1 MNPVLTAIITP
12 LIVIAVIALVIFII
26 VIIIKHKLE
35 SATRRYLGMGLKD
48 TANMLGNGLR
58 EETTMPKAISNVSAI
73 YKPRLMRDFPDM
85 TYERFLEMANTALV
99 SILTAIESGDADRI
113 GNATDS
119 LKSVIRDKIHDNN
132 GRNIVE
138 HFDDIKLHRTA
149 ISDYRTT
156 SDTATADF
164 EISFQCIHYLEGK
177 DKIPENPSQ
186 YAACVSLSYGREFA
200 EDSSSLTFSHNCP
213 NCGAPIYAVG
223 GRMMKC
229 TYCGTGVTE
238 EVYKSWLVS
247 AYKFIK

>member
-1 MNPVLTAIITP
+1 MDPVLTAIITP

-26 VIIIKHKLE
+26 ILIIKHKLE
-35 SATRRYLGMGLKD
+35 SATRRYLGMGLKQ
-48 TANMLGNGLR
+48 TADMLGSGIR
-58 EETTMPKAISNVSAI
+58 EETTLPKAISNVSAV

-85 TYERFLEMANTALV
+85 TYERFLEMANTALM
-99 SILTAIESGDADRI
+99 SILTAIESGDADRVE
-113 GNATDS
+113 NATDS

-132 GRNIVE
+132 SRNIVE
-138 HFDDIKLHRTA
+138 RFDDIKLHRTA
-149 ISDYRTT
+149 ISDYKTT

-164 EISFQCIHYLEGK
+164 EISFQCVHYLEGK
-177 DKIPENPSQ
+177 DKVPENPSQ
-186 YAACVSLSYGREFA
+186 YAARVSLSYGREFV
-200 EDSSSLTFSHNCP
+200 EDSKSLTFSHNCP

-247 AYKFIK
+247 AYKFI